1 MKRIKK
7 SLWKRSFNLRTKFLV
22 GFVTIITLITVLIAV
37 AAGYRFVN
45 DIEHSIEQNG
55 RTLSGILARAGLIQA
70 VFLDDQ
76 DLRSLVDSFVN
87 DDDEVI
93 YAQVVIDGIEEANKS
108 IVDIEL
114 GWNFISSGPH
124 VDRDIYFLRN
134 KLEDGTPYIDIIH
147 VINLGQSFISAT
159 DEDRNTPERTFTS
172 FARLGISL
180 GRIQGEIQQTIL
192 GVVFISLGAMMVGS
206 ILIFIYYQKTWKPLE
221 LINNAVRKFGLGET
235 HVRARVHTQDELE
248 TLADSFNN
256 MADAIVKKDEQMY
269 QVNFEMQRA
278 NRAKSDFLAAM
289 SHDLKT
295 PLHVISG
302 YTQLMLAG
310 DGGQPSEIHQAH
322 LESMLRSSDRL
333 LEFIER
339 ILSFSKIESGEEPLN
354 VESLSASQLTKE
366 AVEPLQSLAKRKE
379 LQLDLSIETDVMFY
393 ADQAKMKQVLSN
405 LVENAI
411 KYTTEGTVSVRVF
424 HEGNGVYWNIQDSGP
439 GIPEQLQA
447 FIFEPFGRLEDAQIK
462 ITDGI
467 GLGLAIVKRY
477 VEAHGGSVTVE
488 SLSGKGSTFIVCI
501 PLEVELDED
510 SDR

>member
-1 MKRIKK
+1 MKQMKK
-7 SLWKRSFNLRTKFLV
+7 SLWKKSFNLRTKFLI

-87 DDDEVI
+87 DDAELI
-93 YAQVVIDGIEEANKS
+93 YAQVVIDGFEEAYKS
-108 IVDIEL
+108 LVDIEL
-114 GWNFISSGPH
+114 GAKFVSSGLH

-134 KLEDGTPYIDIIH
+134 SLADGTPYIDIIH
-147 VINLGQSFISAT
+147 TINLGQSFISAT
-159 DEDRNTPERTFTS
+159 EAEQNDPTRTITS
-172 FARLGISL
+172 YARLGISL
-180 GRIQGEIQQTIL
+180 GRIQAEIRQTIL

-206 ILIFIYYQKTWKPLE
+206 ILVFLYYQKTWKPLE
-221 LINNAVRKFGLGET
+221 LINTAMQKFGLGET

-248 TLADSFNN
+248 TVADSFNE

-339 ILSFSKIESGEEPLN
+339 ILSFSKIESGEEPLD
-354 VESLSASQLTKE
+354 VEIISSDVLTKE

-379 LQLDLSIETDVMFY
+379 LTLDLLVETDVGFY
-393 ADQAKMKQVLSN
+393 ADPAKMKQVLSN

-411 KYTTEGTVSVRVF
+411 KYTLEGSVSVRVF
-424 HEGNGVYWNIQDSGP
+424 QQDNGVYWHISDTGP
-439 GIPEQLQA
+439 GIPEPLQA
-447 FIFEPFGRLEDAQIK
+447 FIFEPFGRLEDSQIK

-488 SLSGKGSTFIVCI
+488 SLAGKGSTFIVCI